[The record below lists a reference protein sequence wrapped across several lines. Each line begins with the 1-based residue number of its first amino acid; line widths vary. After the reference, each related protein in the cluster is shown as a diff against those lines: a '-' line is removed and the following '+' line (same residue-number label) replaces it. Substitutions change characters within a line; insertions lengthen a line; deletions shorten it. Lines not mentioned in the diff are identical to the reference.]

1 MKQELLNCIVTLNS
15 ITCLLQIQ
23 KENPLVLVFAL
34 PHTVILYVEV
44 VEDLHMKLL
53 VGMGIR
59 STKRMQLF
67 TD

>member
-23 KENPLVLVFAL
+23 KENLLVLVFAP
-34 PHTVILYVEV
+34 PHTVILYVEA

-53 VGMGIR
+53 VGMGMK
-59 STKRMQLF
+59 SNKRTQFLI
-67 TD
+67 D